1 MNFSFFTLSVFDNC
15 DYEQFVA
22 VVNQIKKTGIERQVI
37 EVNNTGPCLDE
48 YFKPK
53 GARERILRYEKQRA
67 DEIREELLTEDK
79 HKRP

>member
-1 MNFSFFTLSVFDNC
+1 M
-15 DYEQFVA
+15 
-22 VVNQIKKTGIERQVI
+22 
-37 EVNNTGPCLDE
+37 DE
-48 YFKPK
+48 YHESKQVKKWNKEAGEDVYKSEITHQEPAGE